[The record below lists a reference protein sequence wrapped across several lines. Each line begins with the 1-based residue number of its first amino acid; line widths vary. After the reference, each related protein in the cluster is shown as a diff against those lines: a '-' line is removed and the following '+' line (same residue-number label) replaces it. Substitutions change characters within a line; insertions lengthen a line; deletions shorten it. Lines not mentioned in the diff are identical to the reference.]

1 MAHVCMYIPMLLAV
15 CRLLLRFNVDQIET
29 ARDCVATKYS
39 SYAYA
44 RMDLTHLTYE
54 SMDVCTHTH
63 NHSCMYAFMH
73 ACIHTYVGM
82 LLVGCRLL
90 LRHNVDQIETATDC
104 VATNYSSKD
113 LIRVGE
119 IDVNVS
125 AFVPLLCFPFG
136 LFHCCLPISIFK
148 LFLQIYVDINE

>member
-1 MAHVCMYIPMLLAV
+1 MHAYTQAFMHVCI
-15 CRLLLRFNVDQIET
+15 
-29 ARDCVATKYS
+29 
-39 SYAYA
+39 
-44 RMDLTHLTYE
+44 
-54 SMDVCTHTH
+54 
-63 NHSCMYAFMH
+63 H

-104 VATNYSSKD
+104 VATKYSSKD

-119 IDVNVS
+119 IDVSVS

-148 LFLQIYVDINE
+148 FFLQIYVDINE